1 MSQLKQ
7 QLPSLRNNSQSADP
21 DYAEIVRCL
30 IEPFLE
36 SPESLRVD
44 CEVNPRQAKAWIRLA
59 FDEFEKGRVYG
70 RGGRNIQAVR
80 TVLAALAQTAG
91 QSVHL
96 EIYEDHSETPRP
108 SPSYSYNN
116 REEGTY
122 ERRTMPI
129 TRPSYN
135 NREEGTYER
144 RTMPITRPSYNR
156 QRVSR
161 SRSTIPSPIKYKR
174 DEYGM
179 R

>member
-1 MSQLKQ
+1 MKVSQLKQ
-7 QLPSLRNNSQSADP
+7 QLPLNLRNNSQSANP
-21 DYAEIVRCL
+21 DYAEIVKCL

-59 FDEFEKGRVYG
+59 FDELEKGRVYG

-96 EIYEDHSETPRP
+96 EIYEDHSEAPPPYP
-108 SPSYSYNN
+108 SDSYSNQA
-116 REEGTY
+116 EGDY
-122 ERRTMPI
+122 ERRAMPI
-129 TRPSYN
+129 RS
-135 NREEGTYER
+135 
-144 RTMPITRPSYNR
+144 PSYNR
-156 QRVSR
+156 QRLSR
-161 SRSTIPSPIKYKR
+161 SRSTIPSPIRYKR
-174 DEYGM
+174 DDNGM

>member
-1 MSQLKQ
+1 MPLNQ
-7 QLPSLRNNSQSADP
+7 RNNSQSVNP
-21 DYAEIVRCL
+21 DYVEIVRCL

-59 FDEFEKGRVYG
+59 FDELEKGRVYG

-108 SPSYSYNN
+108 SLSPSYSDNN

-122 ERRTMPI
+122 ERRA
-129 TRPSYN
+129 
-135 NREEGTYER
+135 
-144 RTMPITRPSYNR
+144 MPITRPSYNR
-156 QRVSR
+156 QRLSR
-161 SRSTIPSPIKYKR
+161 SRSTTPSPIRYKR